1 MRRSLPLIHAPAGP
15 SVDSSLG
22 TPEWTTSP
30 ADDAHAAPGATTTTT
45 PALSG
50 CISTASI
57 VAPRL
62 LSDNDDLAATL
73 SPASHRTMS
82 RAAEEAADE
91 MEEEAA
97 AVSVVFG
104 RREDD
109 AFSEARIPQL
119 DGVNDGRKHAQH
131 SAASSSSYQV
141 FTYTDAPY
149 RNKVMVE

>member
-1 MRRSLPLIHAPAGP
+1 M
-15 SVDSSLG
+15 
-22 TPEWTTSP
+22 T
-30 ADDAHAAPGATTTTT
+30 DDEDP
-45 PALSG
+45 
-50 CISTASI
+50 
-57 VAPRL
+57 
-62 LSDNDDLAATL
+62 AATL
-73 SPASHRTMS
+73 SQASHRTMS